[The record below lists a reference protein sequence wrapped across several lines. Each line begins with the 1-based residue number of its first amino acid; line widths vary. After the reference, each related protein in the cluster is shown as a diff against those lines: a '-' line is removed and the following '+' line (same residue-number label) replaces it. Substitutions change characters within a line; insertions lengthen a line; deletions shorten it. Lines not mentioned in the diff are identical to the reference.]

1 MERHH
6 LAYLLIAVLVVA
18 AASYITYRR
27 YNSADRKY
35 SRRKLKEEQVYRDEM
50 ASRDTPE

>member
-1 MERHH
+1 MERQHI
-6 LAYLLIAVLVVA
+6 AYLLIAALVIA

-35 SRRKLKEEQVYRDEM
+35 SRRILKDEQVYRDEM